1 MAYHGGEQDTEPAKQ
16 PEQPP
21 IVAMRSEFETPA
33 DAAANRDL
41 PKNPLVVRSAHL
53 APSPASCGHADE
65 LERAHK
71 EMDRLRDQNRRL
83 HEKYES
89 VRAERDSAEQFI
101 EDLRGAVIEALA
113 KAREVSQRKLQGV
126 ELRVMM
132 SELPALPAR
141 TSDNPPFD
149 KQSGQRGN

>member
-1 MAYHGGEQDTEPAKQ
+1 MAYHGGEQDAEPAKRAV
-16 PEQPP
+16 QPP
-21 IVAMRSEFETPA
+21 IVDMRSEFETPA
-33 DAAANRDL
+33 DAAPNRDL
-41 PKNPLVVRSAHL
+41 PKNPLVVRSAQL
-53 APSPASCGHADE
+53 APLSASCGHVEE

-101 EDLRGAVIEALA
+101 DDLRSAVIEALA
-113 KAREVSQRKLQGV
+113 KAREVSQRKLPGV
-126 ELRVMM
+126 DLRGMM

-149 KQSGQRGN
+149 KQGGQRGN